1 MTDVKDFVSNNYQI
15 TELPDN
21 IILLHKVVNDSVGV
35 KYKIRILLDTDGFD
49 PEAEYNSYPVSY
61 LRLEIDEKI
70 TLNEIEDMFENTWV
84 ALWKKYF

>member
-1 MTDVKDFVSNNYQI
+1 MIDVKDFVNNNYQI
-15 TELPDN
+15 TELPEN
-21 IILLHKVVNDSVGV
+21 IILLHKVVKDTVGV

-84 ALWKKYF
+84 ALGKKYF